1 MSKFGFNLQQ
11 LIWVTSNLG
20 MVVRVLIL
28 LVLVIS
34 FLVIPQVVLAEP
46 AMGGSVGQVGA
57 VINGLKGI

>member
-1 MSKFGFNLQQ
+1 MSKFGFNGKQTM
-11 LIWVTSNLG
+11 WVASNLG

-46 AMGGSVGQVGA
+46 AMGGSVGA
-57 VINGLKGI
+57 VINGMKGI